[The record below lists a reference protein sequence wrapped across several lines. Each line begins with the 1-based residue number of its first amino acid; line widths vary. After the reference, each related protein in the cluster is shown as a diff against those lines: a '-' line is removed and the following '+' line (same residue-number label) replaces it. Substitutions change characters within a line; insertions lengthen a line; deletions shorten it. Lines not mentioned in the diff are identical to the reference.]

1 MRFDPCGKTG
11 SRSHARTHS
20 AVHAERNQTW
30 LAGTP
35 RRLPAASGALE
46 SAVRTARR
54 QPKKLIRD
62 GTRIIYRG
70 PRVHKGP
77 RGAPGVQWSKGPQGQ
92 RVPRVKGSTRVPR
105 VKRSTGV
112 QGSTRVPRVK
122 GSTKVHRP
130 LDPWTP
136 RSLDPWSPCPGP
148 GPAHGL
154 SAACYVSYKLRSLQF
169 RSVCVV
175 LALPCCSSLLS
186 AKLKTD
192 NAQESNNY

>member
-1 MRFDPCGKTG
+1 MWGHFSKKNRTCPQG
-11 SRSHARTHS
+11 SK
-20 AVHAERNQTW
+20 
-30 LAGTP
+30 
-35 RRLPAASGALE
+35 GAWG
-46 SAVRTARR
+46 
-54 QPKKLIRD
+54 P
-62 GTRIIYRG
+62 IYRG

-192 NAQESNNY
+192 NAQESNNYGCSDDRLASKRHLQVLRRPWNQ

>member
-1 MRFDPCGKTG
+1 MWGHF
-11 SRSHARTHS
+11 S
-20 AVHAERNQTW
+20 
-30 LAGTP
+30 
-35 RRLPAASGALE
+35 
-46 SAVRTARR
+46 
-54 QPKKLIRD
+54 KKI
-62 GTRIIYRG
+62 GH
-70 PRVHKGP
+70 VHKGP
-77 RGAPGVQWSKGPQGQ
+77 RVHGGLYTGVQGSTRAPGVQWSKGPQGQ

-192 NAQESNNY
+192 NGQESKNYGCSDDRLASKRHLQVLRRPWTR

>member
-1 MRFDPCGKTG
+1 MG
-11 SRSHARTHS
+11 SFFKKNRTCPQGS
-20 AVHAERNQTW
+20 K
-30 LAGTP
+30 
-35 RRLPAASGALE
+35 GAWG
-46 SAVRTARR
+46 
-54 QPKKLIRD
+54 P
-62 GTRIIYRG
+62 IYRG

-92 RVPRVKGSTRVPR
+92 
-105 VKRSTGV
+105 
-112 QGSTRVPRVK
+112 RVPRVK

-192 NAQESNNY
+192 NAQESNNYGCSDDRLASKRHLQVLRRPWNQ